1 VGTGRDRD
9 PDKPAEPEESAPRR
23 VGDIREEREG
33 TGAEGRT
40 DPEGHHLTDP
50 DAATNRATTDA
61 GRDTGRGELATELPS
76 KYLPAVEYRD
86 LPEPVPV
93 TKIMGASVI
102 LLATAI
108 GSGELLIW
116 PYITTTVGVGLL
128 WLASV
133 GFAMQYFLN
142 MEIERYTLVT
152 GETAVTGFSRFWKP
166 WGIVFA
172 LGAILPN
179 AFPGWAS
186 SGATMITYLI
196 GGGSVPLIATI
207 ALIAIGLAITV
218 SPVIYQTL
226 EKVEMVLVVIIVAF
240 LLLAIVISTNAGVW
254 AGVVTEAPSGVA
266 NLPRY
271 INELGI
277 ATVLGAIA
285 FAGAGGAS
293 NLVQSNWI
301 RDKGLGMGARMPK
314 IVSPITGEEEAEPS
328 IGYMMPTDEENLRRW
343 RGWWKVANQEQ
354 IFTFVILGLLTLI
367 GLSVLVASVL
377 PQGTYG
383 EPGDIEFIQREAQAL
398 ANQIGP
404 WFEIFFYIA
413 GFAVLFSTN
422 IGIIDY
428 VSRLTADTLKTG
440 YLARSEFWT
449 ESKIY
454 FVIAWIMCIGGSLIL
469 FAGLE
474 QPLVLLIIA
483 SSGGGVVMFLYS
495 GMLIWLNRRA
505 LPEPVKLK
513 SWRLVAMLITFVM
526 FAVLSL
532 YLLYWY
538 INAALT
544 GQL

>member
-1 VGTGRDRD
+1 M
-9 PDKPAEPEESAPRR
+9 AEAT
-23 VGDIREEREG
+23 ER
-33 TGAEGRT
+33 
-40 DPEGHHLTDP
+40 
-50 DAATNRATTDA
+50 
-61 GRDTGRGELATELPS
+61 RGELATELPS
-76 KYLPAVEYRD
+76 KYLPPVEYRD
-86 LPEPVPV
+86 LPEPLPLR
-93 TKIMGASVI
+93 KIVGASVI

-108 GSGELLIW
+108 GSGELIIW

-128 WLASV
+128 WLAAF
-133 GFAMQYFLN
+133 GFATQYFLN

-166 WGIVFA
+166 WGIIFA

-179 AFPGWAS
+179 AFPGWAA

-207 ALIAIGLAITV
+207 GLIAIGLAITV
-218 SPVIYQTL
+218 SPVVYQTL

-240 LLLAIVISTNAGVW
+240 LLLAIIISTDAGVW
-254 AGVVTEAPSGVA
+254 AGIVTEAPSGVA

-277 ATVLGAIA
+277 ATILGAIA

-301 RDKGLGMGARMPK
+301 RDKGLGMGARMSK
-314 IVSPITGEEEAEPS
+314 IVSPITGEEEAAPS
-328 IGYMMPTDEENLRRW
+328 IGYMMRTDEENMRRW

-383 EPGDIEFIQREAQAL
+383 EPGDIAFLQKEAQAL
-398 ANQIGP
+398 GNQIGP
-404 WFEIFFYIA
+404 WFETFFYVA
-413 GFAVLFSTN
+413 GFAILFSTN
-422 IGIIDY
+422 VGIIDY

-440 YLARSEFWT
+440 YLAQSQFWS

-454 FVIAWIMCIGGSLIL
+454 FVIAWIMCIGGAAIL

-513 SWRLVAMLITFVM
+513 SWRLVGMVITFVM
-526 FAVLSL
+526 FAVLST
-532 YLLYWY
+532 YLVYWY
-538 INAALT
+538 VNAALT

>member
-1 VGTGRDRD
+1 M
-9 PDKPAEPEESAPRR
+9 AEAT
-23 VGDIREEREG
+23 ER
-33 TGAEGRT
+33 
-40 DPEGHHLTDP
+40 
-50 DAATNRATTDA
+50 
-61 GRDTGRGELATELPS
+61 RGELATELPS

-86 LPEPVPV
+86 LPEPLPLR
-93 TKIMGASVI
+93 KIVGASVI

-108 GSGELLIW
+108 GSGELIIW

-128 WLASV
+128 WLAAF
-133 GFAMQYFLN
+133 GFATQYFLN

-166 WGIVFA
+166 WGIIFA

-179 AFPGWAS
+179 AFPGWAA

-207 ALIAIGLAITV
+207 GLIAIGLAITI
-218 SPVIYQTL
+218 SPVVYQTL

-240 LLLAIVISTNAGVW
+240 LLLAIIISTDAGVW
-254 AGVVTEAPSGVA
+254 AGIVTEAPSGVA

-277 ATVLGAIA
+277 ATILGAIA

-301 RDKGLGMGARMPK
+301 RDKGLGMGARMSK
-314 IVSPITGEEEAEPS
+314 IVSPITGEEEAAPS
-328 IGYMMPTDEENLRRW
+328 IGYMMRTDEENMRRW

-383 EPGDIEFIQREAQAL
+383 EPGDIAFLQKEAQAL
-398 ANQIGP
+398 GNQIGP
-404 WFEIFFYIA
+404 WFETFFYIA
-413 GFAVLFSTN
+413 GFAILFSTN
-422 IGIIDY
+422 VGIIDY

-440 YLARSEFWT
+440 YLAQSQFWS

-454 FVIAWIMCIGGSLIL
+454 FVIAWIMCIGGAAIL

-505 LPEPVKLK
+505 LPEPLKLK
-513 SWRLVAMLITFVM
+513 SWRLVGMVITFVM
-526 FAVLSL
+526 FAVLST
-532 YLLYWY
+532 YLVYWY
-538 INAALT
+538 VNAALT

>member
-1 VGTGRDRD
+1 M
-9 PDKPAEPEESAPRR
+9 AEAT
-23 VGDIREEREG
+23 ER
-33 TGAEGRT
+33 
-40 DPEGHHLTDP
+40 
-50 DAATNRATTDA
+50 
-61 GRDTGRGELATELPS
+61 RGELATELPS
-76 KYLPAVEYRD
+76 KYLPPVEYRD
-86 LPEPVPV
+86 LPEPLPLR
-93 TKIMGASVI
+93 KIVGASVI

-108 GSGELLIW
+108 GSGELIIW

-128 WLASV
+128 WLAAF
-133 GFAMQYFLN
+133 GFATQYFLN

-166 WGIVFA
+166 WGIIFA

-179 AFPGWAS
+179 AFPGWAA

-207 ALIAIGLAITV
+207 GLIAIGLAITI
-218 SPVIYQTL
+218 SPVVYQTL

-240 LLLAIVISTNAGVW
+240 LLLAIIISTDAGVW
-254 AGVVTEAPSGVA
+254 AGIVTEAPSGVA

-277 ATVLGAIA
+277 ATILGAIA

-301 RDKGLGMGARMPK
+301 RDKGLGMGARMSK
-314 IVSPITGEEEAEPS
+314 IVSPITGEEEAAPS
-328 IGYMMPTDEENLRRW
+328 IGYMMRTDEENMRRW

-383 EPGDIEFIQREAQAL
+383 EPGDIAFLQKEAQAL
-398 ANQIGP
+398 GNQIGP
-404 WFEIFFYIA
+404 WFETFFYVA
-413 GFAVLFSTN
+413 GFAILFSTN
-422 IGIIDY
+422 VGIIDY

-440 YLARSEFWT
+440 YLAQSQFWS

-454 FVIAWIMCIGGSLIL
+454 FVIAWIMCIGGAAIL

-505 LPEPVKLK
+505 LPEPLKLK
-513 SWRLVAMLITFVM
+513 SWRLVGMVITFVM
-526 FAVLSL
+526 FAVLST
-532 YLLYWY
+532 YLVYWY
-538 INAALT
+538 VNAALT

>member
-1 VGTGRDRD
+1 M
-9 PDKPAEPEESAPRR
+9 AEAT
-23 VGDIREEREG
+23 ER
-33 TGAEGRT
+33 
-40 DPEGHHLTDP
+40 
-50 DAATNRATTDA
+50 
-61 GRDTGRGELATELPS
+61 RGELATELPS

-86 LPEPVPV
+86 LPEPLPLR
-93 TKIMGASVI
+93 KIVGASVI

-108 GSGELLIW
+108 GSGELIIW

-128 WLASV
+128 WLAAF
-133 GFAMQYFLN
+133 GFATQYFLN

-166 WGIVFA
+166 WGIIFA

-179 AFPGWAS
+179 AFPGWAA

-207 ALIAIGLAITV
+207 GLIAIGLAITV
-218 SPVIYQTL
+218 SPVVYQTL

-240 LLLAIVISTNAGVW
+240 LLLAIIISTDAGVW
-254 AGVVTEAPSGVA
+254 AGIVTEAPSGVA

-277 ATVLGAIA
+277 ATILGAIA

-301 RDKGLGMGARMPK
+301 RDKGLGMGARMSK
-314 IVSPITGEEEAEPS
+314 IVSPITGEEEAAPS
-328 IGYMMPTDEENLRRW
+328 IGYMMRTDEENMRRW

-383 EPGDIEFIQREAQAL
+383 EPGDIAFLQKEAQAL
-398 ANQIGP
+398 GNQIGP
-404 WFEIFFYIA
+404 WFETFFYVA
-413 GFAVLFSTN
+413 GFAILFSTN
-422 IGIIDY
+422 VGIIDY

-440 YLARSEFWT
+440 YLAQSQFWS

-454 FVIAWIMCIGGSLIL
+454 FVIAWIMCIGGAAIL

-505 LPEPVKLK
+505 LPEPLKLK
-513 SWRLVAMLITFVM
+513 SWRLVGMVITFVM
-526 FAVLSL
+526 FAVLST
-532 YLLYWY
+532 YLVYWY
-538 INAALT
+538 VNAALT

>member
-1 VGTGRDRD
+1 MVEAT
-9 PDKPAEPEESAPRR
+9 
-23 VGDIREEREG
+23 ER
-33 TGAEGRT
+33 
-40 DPEGHHLTDP
+40 
-50 DAATNRATTDA
+50 
-61 GRDTGRGELATELPS
+61 RGELATELPS
-76 KYLPAVEYRD
+76 KYLPPVEYRD
-86 LPEPVPV
+86 LPEPVPLR
-93 TKIMGASVI
+93 KIVGASVI

-108 GSGELLIW
+108 GSGELIIW

-128 WLASV
+128 WLAAF
-133 GFAMQYFLN
+133 GFATQYFLN

-166 WGIVFA
+166 WGIIFA

-179 AFPGWAS
+179 AFPGWAA

-207 ALIAIGLAITV
+207 GLIAIGLAITV
-218 SPVIYQTL
+218 SPVVYQTL

-240 LLLAIVISTNAGVW
+240 LLLAIIISTDAGVW
-254 AGVVTEAPSGVA
+254 AGIVTEAPSGVA

-277 ATVLGAIA
+277 ATILGAIA

-314 IVSPITGEEEAEPS
+314 IVSPITGEEEAAPS
-328 IGYMMPTDEENLRRW
+328 IGYMMRTDEENMRRW
-343 RGWWKVANQEQ
+343 RSWWKVANQEQ

-383 EPGDIEFIQREAQAL
+383 EPGDIAFLQKEAQAL
-398 ANQIGP
+398 GNQIGP
-404 WFEIFFYIA
+404 WFETFFYVA
-413 GFAVLFSTN
+413 GFAILFSTN
-422 IGIIDY
+422 VGIIDY

-440 YLARSEFWT
+440 YLAQSQFWS

-454 FVIAWIMCIGGSLIL
+454 FVIAWIMCIGGAAIL

-505 LPEPVKLK
+505 LPEPVKLR
-513 SWRLVAMLITFVM
+513 SWRLVGMWITFVM
-526 FAVLSL
+526 FAVLST
-532 YLLYWY
+532 YLVYWY
-538 INAALT
+538 VNAALT